1 MTDVRRRARRRTDG
15 FTLLELL
22 LAMTALAMITAICY
36 GAFHLAIRA
45 VERGEVAVMT
55 SQRLRI
61 AGDVLDRQVKSMVPY
76 KARNEDGETY
86 TYFQGTATSV
96 GFVTANGLSGGG
108 RLAREVYQV
117 LDDPPRL
124 VLTETPLFSPNSLGR
139 DATEELPGQSTVV
152 FEGFKSARFEY
163 LMNDGVDSEW
173 MTRWDGYEE
182 EMLPS
187 AVRIVIEGLP
197 GLEAVEGSGE
207 TVAWGTEKPVMV
219 AALAEDPGDPDE
231 GLEQGTSDDE
241 ELGDTG
247 DTDGGDE
254 ADVDD
259 EGDE

>member
-1 MTDVRRRARRRTDG
+1 MTDLRRRTDG

-22 LAMTALAMITAICY
+22 LAMSALAMITAICY

-55 SQRLRI
+55 TQRLRI
-61 AGDVLDRQVKSMVPY
+61 AGDVIDRQVKSMVPY

-96 GFVTANGLSGGG
+96 AFVTANGMTGGG

-124 VLTETPLFSPNSLGR
+124 VLTETPLVSADILGR
-139 DATEELPGQSTVV
+139 DTGEPPPGHSAVV
-152 FEGFKSARFEY
+152 FEGFRSARFEY
-163 LMNDGVDSEW
+163 LMNDGVDTEW
-173 MTRWDGYEE
+173 MPRWDGYEE

-197 GLEAVEGSGE
+197 GLEAVEGGGE
-207 TVAWGTEKPVMV
+207 TVAWGQEKPVMV

-231 GLEQGTSDDE
+231 GLDQGA
-241 ELGDTG
+241 
-247 DTDGGDE
+247 GDE
-254 ADVDD
+254 DVGDAGDADAGDDADADIDD